1 MLVNTAP
8 KAANITISNKPE
20 QDTTIPV
27 YIHYSD
33 EIYTLTYRRSK
44 CYDDNILEYVVVHST
59 SERYW
64 GNMLGI
70 RVTDL
75 FLHISNYVCKIK
87 QLKDNEL
94 AQMNF
99 KN

>member
-1 MLVNTAP
+1 MLHTAL
-8 KAANITISNKPE
+8 KAANITVSNKLE
-20 QDTTIPV
+20 QDSTIPV

-33 EIYTLTYRRSK
+33 EIYTVTYRRSK
-44 CYDDNILEYVVVHST
+44 CYDDYLLEYVVVHPT

-64 GNMLGI
+64 GNILGI

-75 FLHISNYVCKIK
+75 FLHLSKYLCKIK
-87 QLKDNEL
+87 QLKDSKL
-94 AQMNF
+94 AEMNF